1 MSHVPCDIQGRL
13 WGGREDKLDADIHQ
27 EGSDLKKKK
36 KKRGRHSRNGQC
48 KGMGTRELNGTASG
62 HGRSGK
68 LGHTSSKE
76 PVTGHT

>member
-36 KKRGRHSRNGQC
+36 KKEVDIL
-48 KGMGTRELNGTASG
+48 GMGNAKAWAPGS
-62 HGRSGK
+62 
-68 LGHTSSKE
+68 
-76 PVTGHT
+76 